1 MNTIATAP
9 AADTSAPP
17 AVDWTA
23 DPRFGDD
30 DVRTGTLDELHAL
43 VRRRIAE
50 LAGPIGPALHG
61 QVFRYERDFQ
71 RLTSFVN
78 DDESTT
84 HYETAHTKAC
94 KALYGDRWVESEDD
108 EADTWYQEIW
118 PHGKAGGDASYAL
131 PWIMRE
137 RTTFVDELLGEDDTA
152 PVYRVAGLWPSGGKV
167 VFSGPAKA
175 GKSTAVGNI
184 VRALADGVPLLGG
197 LDDAG
202 GFALEPLQLGETV
215 CVLDFEMP
223 RQMLRRWLGE
233 QGIANPDRVH
243 VASLRGRGSAFDV
256 RDAAVRADWA
266 TYLRRQRTAV
276 IVVEPIGPVLAALD
290 IDEINNR
297 AVRQF
302 LAALDALVLE
312 SGASELLVVHHH
324 GHTGERSRGAAAF
337 RDWPDAEWRLVVQGA
352 GGGRE
357 PGADAPRFFAA
368 TGRDVAVPE
377 TALAYDAHTRRLSLA
392 SGDRGSEVAD
402 RHAAAVVEL
411 VTADL
416 GLSTRNLEER
426 LKTAARLSTATARG
440 AIGSAKAVGLIH
452 VHPGPNRA
460 QTHYLGSGC
469 DQCSPTS

>member
-1 MNTIATAP
+1 MSTIATASP
-9 AADTSAPP
+9 ADPAAPP
-17 AVDWTA
+17 AIDWTT

-50 LAGPIGPALHG
+50 LVGPIGPALQG
-61 QVFRYERDFQ
+61 QVFRYSRDFQ
-71 RLTSFVN
+71 RFAQFDTDSSI
-78 DDESTT
+78 DQ
-84 HYETAHTKAC
+84 YETAASHAF
-94 KALYGDRWVESEDD
+94 KALYGSRWIDPFDDD
-108 EADTWYQEIW
+108 EDGDTWAREIY
-118 PHGKAGGDASYAL
+118 PHSKPGYAAANAL
-131 PWIMRE
+131 PWIMRD
-137 RTTFVDELLGEDDTA
+137 RTTFVDELLGEDDTT

-256 RDAAVRADWA
+256 RDDAVRADWA

-377 TALAYDAHTRRLSLA
+377 TALSYDAHTRRLSLA

-411 VTADL
+411 VTTQPGISQRRIREALPNVGNERVPGVIRSAMAD
-416 GLSTRNLEER
+416 GLL
-426 LKTAARLSTATARG
+426 
-440 AIGSAKAVGLIH
+440 H
-452 VHPGPNRA
+452 VHPGPNR
-460 QTHYLGSGC
+460 TRHHYPAAPSLACPACRGR
-469 DQCSPTS
+469 